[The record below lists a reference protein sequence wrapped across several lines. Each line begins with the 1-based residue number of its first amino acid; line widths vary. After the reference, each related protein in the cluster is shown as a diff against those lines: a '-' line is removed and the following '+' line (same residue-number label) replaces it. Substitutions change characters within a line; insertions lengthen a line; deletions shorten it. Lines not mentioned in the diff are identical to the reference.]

1 MADTQTCKREVE
13 LTVGILELAAETD
26 RVAAQYQQ
34 QVRLPGFRPGKAPA
48 TMVKSKFAADI
59 RQQVVENLVPKAFRE
74 YAEKEQLK
82 VVGQPNVNDVH
93 YHDGEPLK
101 FKAEYEVAPEFELG
115 DYKGIEVPYDQ
126 PLVSEED
133 IDARLSAIREQK
145 ADYVNIDPRPVVNG
159 DFAVVALKSISGV
172 EGPPIEQDELMLEV
186 AGEETLPEFNTGLLG
201 MTPGESK
208 EIDVAYPEDYG
219 AQRLA
224 GKTVRFH
231 LTLNTLRRKELP
243 ELNDDFAKD
252 IGDYQTL
259 GEVRDEIRKAILRER
274 EYVAQQEAKNKVVE
288 KIVEAHEF
296 AVPDAYVDHQIKANL
311 ESRLREL
318 AGQGADLS
326 KLKLDWEKVR
336 EAQKDQATKE
346 VRASL
351 LLDRIAERESIG
363 VTEEELDREVQRV
376 ARQDREPVPTVR
388 KRLEEQGALGQ
399 LASRIRT
406 EKTLNLL
413 FDEAKKV
420 ASA

>member
-1 MADTQTCKREVE
+1 VE